1 MKTKILSVCVVC
13 AILSG
18 MCAQYI
24 AADSESGTQ
33 TQVQTLVE
41 NGIMQGFEDGGM
53 HLEDTVTRAQF
64 AKMLALAAE
73 KCGINMKLDGEKEFA
88 DVPKSH
94 WAYDY
99 ISKMSSNGIING
111 FPDGGFHPDELVT
124 YEQAAK
130 MAVELF
136 GVQLYDSTYPTGY
149 VAAVIGEGINDGV
162 NALIGEPLTRADAAA
177 VIANAMDY
185 ADSDIDYGY
194 KGVSGGSMGMM
205 AVSGMQGMP
214 AINSA
219 AAVAESAMTDGAV
232 SGGAMMKGSSASAVM
247 PMPMPAVRPDWN
259 TESYTSEDENVFKDA
274 LTSPLSTFSI
284 DTDTASYSNLRRFI
298 TEGQK
303 IPSGSVRT
311 EELINYFDYNHPLPT
326 DGTPFAVT
334 TEVAGCPWNEN
345 NLLAMVAVQGDELK
359 ERKPSN
365 ITFLVD
371 VSGSMYSKNKLPLV
385 KRSMNILLDKLEPTD
400 TVSIVTYASGVRTVL
415 EGEKAENRDKIK
427 SAFDSL
433 RAGGGTSGA
442 DGLNLAY
449 EVAEKNKIDGN
460 NRIIL
465 CTDGDF
471 NIGPSSDAEMESLI
485 TEKRE
490 KGIFISVLGFGM
502 GNYKDSK
509 METIADKGNGNYAYI
524 DNIREAKKV
533 LADDM
538 TKTLFTIAKDVK
550 IQVEFNPE
558 KVEKYRLIGY
568 ENRKLNNEDFDNDK
582 KDAGELGAGAT
593 VTALYEIVPADGA
606 RENGLR
612 YSSTVTTGSDD
623 LMLVKLRYKDPDG
636 AESKLIEKP
645 VSSAVSEMSENMHFA
660 SSVAELG
667 MILNNSEFKGTST
680 LDSVY
685 EGAKASLGADE
696 FGLRREFLQM
706 VDLLRYKEENPKMDD
721 NFDEPYWIYAE

>member
-18 MCAQYI
+18 ICAQYI
-24 AADSESGTQ
+24 ASGSDSDSASH
-33 TQVQTLVE
+33 VQTLVE

-64 AKMLALAAE
+64 AKMLTLAAE
-73 KCGINMKLDGEKEFA
+73 KSSITVKSDSEKEFS
-88 DVPKSH
+88 DVDKSH

-99 ISKMSSNGIING
+99 ITKMASIGIING

-136 GVQLYDSTYPTGY
+136 GIQRHDNTYPTGY
-149 VAAVIGEGINDGV
+149 VAAIIGEGINDGV
-162 NALIGEPLTRADAAA
+162 NALIGEALTRADAAA
-177 VIANAMDY
+177 IIANAMDY
-185 ADSDIDYGY
+185 ANSDIDYGY
-194 KGVSGGSMGMM
+194 GGKSSGGSLMSIPMM
-205 AVSGMQGMP
+205 
-214 AINSA
+214 NSA
-219 AAVAESAMTDGAV
+219 AAVTESVMTDSAV
-232 SGGAMMKGSSASAVM
+232 FEGGSASIKGSAAVM
-247 PMPMPAVRPDWN
+247 PIPMPVEPIDWN
-259 TESYTSEDENVFKDA
+259 TESYTSEDENVFKNT

-303 IPSGSVRT
+303 IPAGSIRT
-311 EELINYFDYNHPLPT
+311 EELINYFDYDHPLPT

-334 TEVAGCPWNEN
+334 TEVSECPWNEN
-345 NLLAMVAVQGDELK
+345 NLLAMIAVQGDELK

-371 VSGSMYSKNKLPLV
+371 ISGSMYSKNKLPLV
-385 KRSMNILLDKLEPTD
+385 KRSMDILLDKLEPTD
-400 TVSIVTYASGVRTVL
+400 TVSIVTYASGVNTVL
-415 EGEKAENRDKIK
+415 DGEKAENKDKIK
-427 SAFDSL
+427 KAFDSL

-471 NIGPSSDAEMESLI
+471 NIGPSSDAEMEALI

-490 KGIFISVLGFGM
+490 NGIFISVLGFGM

-558 KVEKYRLIGY
+558 KAAKYRLIGY

-582 KDAGELGAGAT
+582 KDAGELGAGST

-606 RENGLR
+606 MESGLH
-612 YSSTVTTGSDD
+612 YSSTVTTGSND

-636 AESKLIEKP
+636 SESKLIEKP
-645 VSSAVSEMSENMHFA
+645 VSYAVSQMSENMKFA

-685 EGAKASLGADE
+685 ENAKASLGADE

-706 VDLLRYKEENPKMDD
+706 VDLLRYKDMYEKTADYSVGEPDW
-721 NFDEPYWIYAE
+721 FDVE